1 MVVWFVP
8 NLHQKDRKTRSTF
21 VDRMLCQKNKNR
33 DVLELNLS
41 QTSAALFL
49 AASASLLTL
58 LASVRAASNAAWT
71 YGREREMDT
80 LISAQVT
87 KITWPR
93 QLESTC
99 SGFVSLKNA
108 NRIGGG
114 WVTENTMWLKRLA
127 FWMVK
132 ITDWCLDVDGFST
145 LWSNQIG
152 CWSFSLLWSNQIVSI
167 ILVVLFFHPGV
178 STLVISGCRFC

>member
-8 NLHQKDRKTRSTF
+8 NLHQKDRTTRSTF
-21 VDRMLCQKNKNR
+21 VDRMLCQKNKKR

-49 AASASLLTL
+49 AASASLLAL

-71 YGREREMDT
+71 YGREMDT

-93 QLESTC
+93 HPESTC

-114 WVTENTMWLKRLA
+114 WVTENVMWLKLLS
-127 FWMVK
+127 FWLVNF
-132 ITDWCLDVDGFST
+132 TDFWLDVDSSVWFRP
-145 LWSNQIG
+145 IK
-152 CWSFSLLWSNQIVSI
+152 
-167 ILVVLFFHPGV
+167 
-178 STLVISGCRFC
+178 